1 MKEAMLLTKE
11 IRTVLTVLMV
21 FVLVFAAA
29 LMRDLYGGDRVLLL
43 IAAAVMV
50 CVHNVS
56 ECGVERVGSD
66 HDAIFRYENC
76 LTGQKT

>member
-1 MKEAMLLTKE
+1 MTKE

-29 LMRDLYGGDRVLLL
+29 LMRDLYGSDRVLLL

-56 ECGVERVGSD
+56 ECGVERFAAPVIIRS
-66 HDAIFRYENC
+66 EPPEE
-76 LTGQKT
+76 KTRPPE

>member
-1 MKEAMLLTKE
+1 MTKE

-21 FVLVFAAA
+21 FVLVLAAA
-29 LMRDLYGGDRVLLL
+29 LMRDLYGSDRVLLL

-56 ECGVERVGSD
+56 ECGVERVAAPVIIRS
-66 HDAIFRYENC
+66 EPPEE
-76 LTGQKT
+76 KTRPPE